1 MTRRLTL
8 LLVVSLA
15 AMLGAPEAHAQRLGV
30 AIAEGLSCDVSAPFS
45 DPAIRGTVVPLKL
58 QFSNGGPERG
68 IRVVLESYGSVS
80 AVFTLRGEGSSTRW
94 LYVPVPGDALFGA
107 TLKFYDDRTG
117 ELLKEWVWGNLRLSR
132 SGAPSGT
139 FAYPISGTI
148 SGLSDEMAVLVVAG
162 ARRPALPG
170 SLAGSSSLSVSQA
183 SPGDLPDSWLGL
195 CGFNIILVT
204 GEAWNSSRMDVEAVL
219 DWVAMGGLCLVAG
232 ASPEEQEAAV
242 RQIEGRSPLTRRTD
256 GTVWA
261 GMGCIRFVDEEE
273 ARQLPLSDR
282 RMGVRRNVIDVRAGR
297 DSWHPLLQV
306 DDRPPFAFVLVILIS
321 FSLLVGPLGWW
332 YVVGKKKRPL
342 VYYAVVPLAS
352 LSVVIA
358 VVVADM
364 VAQGFRPWAACMAT
378 ELLDQRSQR
387 RVTMS
392 QFAVYCP
399 STVGRRLRGAP
410 DELPGFVSL
419 SEGDSR
425 RGFSAFGLGGLRVIY
440 AADGPIYDGALP
452 SRTKAWY
459 STQRLRLARE
469 RLEVWKENGRIHV
482 ENHLGAPLR
491 GLVVA
496 YEGEYAAFERLA
508 EGESAS
514 ADPLAAAEAVRLSRS
529 VAMKGP
535 DQFRGGY
542 VSDYGPTAMCRRWQ
556 QAFDSGQ
563 NAFIA
568 VRDGKYEELI
578 WLDSARF
585 TYCNSVIR
593 GVF

>member
-1 MTRRLTL
+1 
-8 LLVVSLA
+8 
-15 AMLGAPEAHAQRLGV
+15 
-30 AIAEGLSCDVSAPFS
+30 
-45 DPAIRGTVVPLKL
+45 VPGQALY
-58 QFSNGGPERG
+58 SP
-68 IRVVLESYGSVS
+68 
-80 AVFTLRGEGSSTRW
+80 TLR
-94 LYVPVPGDALFGA
+94 
-107 TLKFYDDRTG
+107 FYDEHSG
-117 ELLKEWVWGNLRLSR
+117 QLLKDSVWRDLGLPH
-132 SGAPSGT
+132 SGVGAGG
-139 FAYPISGTI
+139 AYAIGGVSEGV
-148 SGLSDEMAVLVVAG
+148 AVLVVAG
-162 ARRPALPG
+162 ARPPVLPAG
-170 SLAGSSSLSVSQA
+170 LAGLSGFSVSR
-183 SPGDLPDSWLGL
+183 SGPGDLPDSWLGL

-204 GEAWNSSRMDVEAVL
+204 GEAWTSSRMDTGPVL

-242 RQIEGRSPLTRRTD
+242 RQIKERLPLTYHTD
-256 GTVWA
+256 GSVWA

-297 DSWHPLLQV
+297 ASWHPLLQV

-332 YVVGKKKRPL
+332 YVVGRKKRPL

-364 VAQGFRPWAACMAT
+364 VAQGFRPWAACVGT

-387 RVTMS
+387 RITMS

-399 STVGRRLRGAP
+399 STMGRRLRGAP
-410 DELPGFVSL
+410 GELPGFVSL

-425 RGFSAFGLGGLRVIY
+425 RGYGLFGLGGLQVFY
-440 AADGPIYDGALP
+440 AAGGPIYDGALP

-469 RLEVWKENGRIHV
+469 RLEVWKEDGRIHV
-482 ENHLGAPLR
+482 ENHLGVPLR
-491 GLVVA
+491 KLIVA
-496 YEGEYAAFERLA
+496 CRGQFAAFESLA
-508 EGESAS
+508 EGQSAS
-514 ADPLAAAEAVRLSRS
+514 ARPMLPWEARNRCQDIASRGPSQLS
-529 VAMKGP
+529 A
-535 DQFRGGY
+535 Y
-542 VSDYGPTAMCRRWQ
+542 YASDYGPTAMNRRWQ
-556 QAFDSGQ
+556 QAFDSAQ

-568 VRDGKYEELI
+568 VRDGKCEELI